1 MSALPYPITDLHVHI
16 GPWDELHPG
25 ARARLVDERSD
36 HAELAQLV
44 ADPRALLRRM
54 DEEDVERVGLINYV
68 APEVMGFTAVVNDF
82 VVRYSAAAPDR
93 LIAFGSVNPR
103 HAKDPA
109 AEVEALHR
117 RGIRALKIHP
127 PHQLF
132 AANAYLDALP
142 ALGRIYATAQEL
154 GMPVMVHTGTSVFPG
169 ARNRFADPM
178 ACDDVAV
185 DFPELRL
192 ILAHAGRPLHC
203 ETAFFLARRHPNV
216 HLELSGIPPKR
227 LLEYLP
233 RLEQVADKTLW
244 GTDWPD
250 AGIPGMAR
258 NAQDFLTLP
267 LSPDVQRKILRD
279 NARRLFP

>member
-16 GPWDELHPG
+16 GPWDELRPG
-25 ARARLVDERSD
+25 ARARLVEERAD
-36 HAELAQLV
+36 HAELAKLA
-44 ADPRALLRRM
+44 ADSKALLRHM
-54 DEEDVERVGLINYV
+54 DAEAVERVALIHYV
-68 APEVMGFTAVVNDF
+68 APEVMGFTNAANDW
-82 VVRYSAAAPDR
+82 VARYAAAAPDR

-103 HAKDPA
+103 HSADPRRD
-109 AEVEALHR
+109 VEALHAS
-117 RGIRALKIHP
+117 GIRGLKIHP

-132 AANAYLDALP
+132 AANAYLAELP
-142 ALGRIYATAQEL
+142 ALAQVYEAAQAL
-154 GMPVMVHTGTSVFPG
+154 AMPVMVHTGTSVFPG
-169 ARNRFADPM
+169 ARNRLADPM

-192 ILAHAGRPLHC
+192 ILAHAGRPLYC
-203 ETAFFLARRHPNV
+203 ETAFFLTRRHPNV
-216 HLELSGIPPKR
+216 YLELSGIPPKH
-227 LLEYLP
+227 LLDYLP

-258 NAQDFLTLP
+258 NAQDFLALP
-267 LSPDVQRKILRD
+267 LPPDAQRKILRD